1 MRPFDPTPTQRR
13 CIIDATIEPLRP
25 YRRGF
30 ARTKSGP
37 FHDVRTVNSL
47 LVTGALRMIR
57 NRAGRQYGSVTARA
71 T

>member
-1 MRPFDPTPTQRR
+1 MRSFDPSPTQRR

-30 ARTKSGP
+30 ARSKTGP
-37 FHDVRTVNSL
+37 FHSLTTVNSL
-47 LVTGALRMIR
+47 ITTGALRMIR

-71 T
+71 E